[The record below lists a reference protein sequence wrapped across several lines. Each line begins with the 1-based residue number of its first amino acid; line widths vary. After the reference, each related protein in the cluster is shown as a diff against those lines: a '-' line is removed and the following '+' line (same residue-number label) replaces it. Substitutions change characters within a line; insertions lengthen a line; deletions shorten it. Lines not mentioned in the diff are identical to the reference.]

1 MDILSGLSVLAK
13 KLGAEYQTI
22 SGTGWYSKIYAI
34 MVAIAGNAYSRGY
47 PITAKQIEELC
58 REFDRDTG
66 NWYQNRPLHV
76 EADRALEY
84 VYRNG

>member
-1 MDILSGLSVLAK
+1 MYK
-13 KLGAEYQTI
+13 
-22 SGTGWYSKIYAI
+22 I
-34 MVAIAGNAYSRGY
+34 MVAVAGSAFERGY

-66 NWYQNRPLHV
+66 NWYDNRPLHV

-84 VYRNG
+84 IYKNG